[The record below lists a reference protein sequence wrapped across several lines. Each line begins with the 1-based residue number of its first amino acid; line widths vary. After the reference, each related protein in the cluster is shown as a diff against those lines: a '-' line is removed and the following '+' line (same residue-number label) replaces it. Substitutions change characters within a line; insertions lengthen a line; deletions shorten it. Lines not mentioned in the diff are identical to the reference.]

1 MAQFI
6 QYIVW
11 LLYNLIPLIYRSF
24 LDNVAIRGPDI
35 NYNNE
40 EILNLPRV
48 RRYMAEYIKNLNNIL
63 YNLELTNTAINAYKL
78 E

>member
-1 MAQFI
+1 MVQ
-6 QYIVW
+6 
-11 LLYNLIPLIYRSF
+11 LLYDLISIIYKPF

-35 NYNNE
+35 DYNNK

-48 RRYMAEYIKNLNNIL
+48 RRYIVEYIKNLNNVF
-63 YNLELTNTAINAYKL
+63 YNLKLASIAINIYKL